1 MTELLREYWD
11 WFLLDTLLWTGALI
25 ALVLLVRRPVARHL
39 GAGAAYAL
47 WALPALRLIIPPM
60 TLPAW
65 MAPTTLAPTVEP
77 MAFEPG
83 AAAEP
88 QFAAFP
94 AAEMAAPLHSLP
106 EPTDFITPLAVI
118 WLLGA
123 STFLVRRFWLYAR
136 LREELLEDAVPVGEV
151 GKIRLVETP
160 AISGPLAFGVLDKVI
175 ALPSGF
181 MTARD
186 RVARDLA
193 IEHELAHHR
202 GHDLLANI
210 LLQPLFAAHW
220 FNPLGYM
227 GWTALRRDQEA
238 ACDAR
243 VVAARPREERAVYAG
258 VIADFARRPQAAP
271 RPALAAPMAC
281 PVLGDK
287 SIIHRLRNLSME
299 DVTPRRRMVAR
310 SAIAA
315 SLLALPM
322 TASIGYASAT
332 AAPAEDGEAVAAF
345 LPEVPLAPPAP
356 DAPLP
361 PEAPLAPEPP
371 EAPGWS
377 NEEREELREEL
388 REQRLERQEE
398 RREWRDEQQREMRE
412 ARQDWEEGRKEWA
425 RGRLAYAEGRKQ
437 WVEGRIQ
444 WAEGR
449 KQWAEGRVQHAVA
462 RQDRAEAHAYAMSD
476 AEIEHIEKSVE
487 LAMRHVPEVVES
499 CRYPDAPV
507 TTIEGRDGRVTMYIC
522 ETAGD
527 RLALKAL
534 KQARAGIAHSTN
546 LSAET
551 RREVLR
557 DLDAEIAELS
567 R

>member
-11 WFLLDTLLWTGALI
+11 WFLLDTLLWTGVLI
-25 ALVLLVRRPVARHL
+25 AFVLLVRRPVARHL

-65 MAPTTLAPTVEP
+65 MAPTTPAPAAEP

-83 AAAEP
+83 TLAEP
-88 QFAAFP
+88 QFAAFTLGD
-94 AAEMAAPLHSLP
+94 MAAPLQTLP
-106 EPTDFITPLAVI
+106 EPTDFTTPLAVI

-123 STFLVRRFWLYAR
+123 SIFLVRRFWLYAR

-151 GKIRLVETP
+151 GNIRLIETP

-186 RVARDLA
+186 RIARDLA

-202 GHDLLANI
+202 GHDLLVNI

-299 DVTPRRRMVAR
+299 DVSNRRRMVAR

-315 SLLALPM
+315 SLLAVPM
-322 TASIGYASAT
+322 TGSICYSTAV
-332 AAPAEDGEAVAAF
+332 AAPADDKGAVAAF
-345 LPEVPLAPPAP
+345 QPDMPLAPTV
-356 DAPLP
+356 
-361 PEAPLAPEPP
+361 PEAPLPLEASLAPEPLAAP
-371 EAPGWS
+371 EVWS
-377 NEEREELREEL
+377 EDEREELREEL

-398 RREWRDEQQREMRE
+398 RRELREQQQQQLRE
-412 ARQDWEEGRKEWA
+412 ARLEAREERAEGRKEWA
-425 RGRLAYAEGRKQ
+425 HGRVAYAEGRKQ
-437 WVEGRIQ
+437 WADGRI
-444 WAEGR
+444 
-449 KQWAEGRVQHAVA
+449 QWAEGRVQHAIA
-462 RQDRAEAHAYAMSD
+462 QQDRAEARAYAMSD
-476 AEIEHIEKSVE
+476 AEIKEIEKSVE

-507 TTIEGRDGRVTMYIC
+507 TSIEGRDGRVTMYIC

-534 KQARAGIAHSTN
+534 KQARAGIAHSSN

-557 DLDAEIAELS
+557 DLDREIAELS

>member
-39 GAGAAYAL
+39 GVGAAYAL
-47 WALPALRLIIPPM
+47 WALPALRLIVPPM

-65 MAPTTLAPTVEP
+65 MAPAPSATLEP
-77 MAFEPG
+77 MASDAGRF
-83 AAAEP
+83 AEP
-88 QFAAFP
+88 QFATSAP
-94 AAEMAAPLHSLP
+94 ADMAVPLQTLP
-106 EPTDFITPLAVI
+106 EPTDFTTPLAI
-118 WLLGA
+118 LWLLGA
-123 STFLVRRFWLYAR
+123 SIFLVRRFWLYAR

-151 GKIRLVETP
+151 GTIRLIETP

-186 RVARDLA
+186 RIARDLA

-299 DVTPRRRMVAR
+299 DVSNRRRMVAR
-310 SAIAA
+310 STIAA

-332 AAPAEDGEAVAAF
+332 AAPADDGEAIAAF

-356 DAPLP
+356 PPPMP

-371 EAPGWS
+371 EAPEGWS
-377 NEEREELREEL
+377 DKGREELHEEL
-388 REQRLERQEE
+388 REQRLKRQEE
-398 RREWRDEQQREMRE
+398 RREWREEQQEEMRE
-412 ARQDWEEGRKEWA
+412 ARLEARLEWEEGRKEWA
-425 RGRLAYAEGRKQ
+425 RDRVAYA
-437 WVEGRIQ
+437 EGRIQ

-449 KQWAEGRVQHAVA
+449 KQWAEGRVQHAAA

-476 AEIEHIEKSVE
+476 AEIEKIEKSVE

-507 TTIEGRDGRVTMYIC
+507 TSIEGRDGRVTMYIC

-557 DLDAEIAELS
+557 DLDREIAELS

>member
-25 ALVLLVRRPVARHL
+25 VLVLLVRRSVARHL

-65 MAPTTLAPTVEP
+65 MAPTTPAPAAEP
-77 MAFEPG
+77 MAFENG
-83 AAAEP
+83 TAAEP
-88 QFAAFP
+88 QSVAFTP
-94 AAEMAAPLHSLP
+94 ADMVGPLHSLP

-123 STFLVRRFWLYAR
+123 SIFLVRRFWLYAR

-151 GKIRLVETP
+151 DNIRLIETP

-186 RVARDLA
+186 RIARDLA

-322 TASIGYASAT
+322 TASIGYSSAT
-332 AAPAEDGEAVAAF
+332 AASASDAETIAAF
-345 LPEVPLAPPAP
+345 MPEVPTAPPAP
-356 DAPLP
+356 EAPLP

-371 EAPGWS
+371 EAPEVWS
-377 NEEREELREEL
+377 VEEREELREEL
-388 REQRLERQEE
+388 REQRLERHEQ
-398 RREWRDEQQREMRE
+398 RREWREQQQEELRE
-412 ARQDWEEGRKEWA
+412 ARLEA
-425 RGRLAYAEGRKQ
+425 REDRA
-437 WVEGRIQ
+437 EGRIQ

-462 RQDRAEAHAYAMSD
+462 QQDRAEAHAYAMSD
-476 AEIEHIEKSVE
+476 AEIEKIEKSVE

-507 TTIEGRDGRVTMYIC
+507 TSIEGRDGRVTMYIC

-557 DLDAEIAELS
+557 DLDREIAELS